1 MKGIAIILA
10 GCMLFL
16 NLGNLQENFQLSEE
30 AVGMECC
37 ADSCAGC
44 CDTEGDQHDDKAPCD
59 TDKDCPP
66 ACDCSNQFQITA
78 IAYHF
83 MEMTGITVQSYHYGN
98 YVNSYTFEYSADFLQ
113 PPRFG

>member
-10 GCMLFL
+10 GCIFFL
-16 NLGNLQENFQLSEE
+16 NLGNLRENFQFSVE
-30 AVGMECC
+30 AAGMECC

-44 CDTEGDQHDDKAPCD
+44 CDAEGDA
-59 TDKDCPP
+59 DKDCPP
-66 ACDCSNQFQITA
+66 TCDCSNQFQITA

-83 MEMTGITVQSYHYGN
+83 MEVTGIMVQSYHYGN

>member
-16 NLGNLQENFQLSEE
+16 NLGNLRENFQFSLE
-30 AVGMECC
+30 AAGMECC
-37 ADSCAGC
+37 ADSCADC
-44 CDTEGDQHDDKAPCD
+44 CDTEGDA
-59 TDKDCPP
+59 DKDCPP
-66 ACDCSNQFQITA
+66 TCDCSNQFQITA

-83 MEMTGITVQSYHYGN
+83 MEVTGITVQSYHYGN

>member
-16 NLGNLQENFQLSEE
+16 NLGDLRENFQFSVE
-30 AVGMECC
+30 AAGMECC

-44 CDTEGDQHDDKAPCD
+44 CDADGDQHDDKAPCD
-59 TDKDCPP
+59 TDQDC
-66 ACDCSNQFQITA
+66 ATDCDCSYQYQITA
-78 IAYHF
+78 IAYSY
-83 MEMTGITVQSYHYGN
+83 MELTGVVVHSFHYGH
-98 YVNSYTFEYSADFLQ
+98 YVNSYTFEYSANFLQ

>member
-16 NLGNLQENFQLSEE
+16 NLGNLRENFQFSVE
-30 AVGMECC
+30 AAGMECC
-37 ADSCAGC
+37 ADSCADC
-44 CDTEGDQHDDKAPCD
+44 CDTEGDS
-59 TDKDCPP
+59 DKDCPP
-66 ACDCSNQFQITA
+66 TCDCSNQFQITA

-83 MEMTGITVQSYHYGN
+83 MEVTGITVQSYHYGN

>member
-16 NLGNLQENFQLSEE
+16 NLGDLRENFQFSVE
-30 AVGMECC
+30 AAGMECC

-44 CDTEGDQHDDKAPCD
+44 CDTEGDA
-59 TDKDCPP
+59 DKDCPP

-83 MEMTGITVQSYHYGN
+83 MEVTGITVQSYHYGN

>member
-10 GCMLFL
+10 SCMLFL
-16 NLGNLQENFQLSEE
+16 NLGNLRDSLQYSVETP
-30 AVGMECC
+30 AMECC

-59 TDKDCPP
+59 SDKDCPP
-66 ACDCSNQFQITA
+66 TCDCSIQFQITA
-78 IAYHF
+78 IAYSYIVAP
-83 MEMTGITVQSYHYGN
+83 GIMVQSYHYVRYMN
-98 YVNSYTFEYSADFLQ
+98 TYSFEYADDFLQ